1 MNMIRL
7 IQILIGLVLFFSFTL
22 TGHSFSQG
30 KIVFKEVLVTGI
42 GQSQEEAVNNALAE
56 AISSVNGK
64 NVQTQTIIKIMGGE
78 EIPDKFYQRQKENKD
93 RDAQRQKE
101 NKDRDAQTARY
112 EIVGK
117 TLENLARI
125 IKGQPEKANETKDK
139 KTSSDES
146 PQKANETK
154 DKETSSDE
162 SPQYTQSYIKKLV
175 DETKGGIKT
184 YQILEKK
191 KNEQGWI
198 EVKIKAEVASFE
210 LPPEASRVRIAVFP
224 FKVFNAQGDKE
235 KLQRLINQEVNNY
248 FVQTRKFAILDR
260 SYLEEVAK
268 EKSKI
273 LDGSAPAIEMA
284 KIGNEISAD
293 FIIVGSV
300 EDFKTEKTVTKVLT
314 DESTKITR
322 ESAILNLNYR
332 VLDVTTKQI
341 SNSDTIKLKISSKGG
356 PNEAMSEVALKAARN
371 MGEEV
376 LFSIYPV
383 LVEKIDGPD
392 LYLGQGG
399 KQFKTGDIYE
409 VFEKGDKIY
418 DSYTKEAIGNIE
430 SPRGKVQIT
439 SVSSN
444 MSKARSNEKGID
456 LSVNFTP
463 GKYLL
468 RPIKVDA
475 KAVEEAV
482 FKETKEKIDTQ
493 RKERKKKLD
502 DEM

>member
-1 MNMIRL
+1 MELSKVFVKFLTSILL
-7 IQILIGLVLFFSFTL
+7 IYFCFTNL
-22 TGHSFSQG
+22 SFSQG
-30 KIVFKEVLVTGI
+30 KIIFKEVFVTGI
-42 GQSQEEAVNNALAE
+42 GQSQEEAVKNALAE

-78 EIPDKFYQRQKENKD
+78 AIPKPKNDKQDKSL
-93 RDAQRQKE
+93 DANVE
-101 NKDRDAQTARY
+101 Y
-112 EIVGK
+112 IGK
-117 TLENLARI
+117 TLENIARI
-125 IKGQPEKANETKDK
+125 AKGVPEKDQTKK
-139 KTSSDES
+139 SDTKEDEK
-146 PQKANETK
+146 QKAPE
-154 DKETSSDE
+154 
-162 SPQYTQSYIKKLV
+162 YTQSYIKKLV
-175 DETKGGIKT
+175 DETKGGVKS

-191 KNEQGWI
+191 KNQQGWI
-198 EVKIKAEVASFE
+198 EVKIKADVASFE
-210 LPPEASRVRIAVFP
+210 LPAEASRVRVAVFP
-224 FKVFNAQGDKE
+224 FKIFNAQGDKE
-235 KLQRLINQEVNNY
+235 KLQRLLNQEINNY

-260 SYLEEVAK
+260 TYLEEVAK

-322 ESAILNLNYR
+322 ESAVLNLNYR

-341 SNSDTIKLKISSKGG
+341 SNSDTIKLKISAKGG
-356 PNEAMSEVALKAARN
+356 ASEAMSEIAIRVARN
-371 MGEEV
+371 LGEEV

-399 KQFKTGDIYE
+399 KQFKNGDVYE
-409 VFEKGDKIY
+409 IFEKGDKIY

-444 MSKARSNEKGID
+444 LSKARSTEKGLD
-456 LSVNFTP
+456 LSANFTP

-475 KAVEEAV
+475 KAAEEAV

>member
-1 MNMIRL
+1 ML
-7 IQILIGLVLFFSFTL
+7 SQILTRYIGLVLFFSFIL
-22 TGHSFSQG
+22 TGLSFSQG
-30 KIVFKEVLVTGI
+30 KIVFKEVFVTGI
-42 GQSQEEAVNNALAE
+42 GQSQEEALNNALAE

-64 NVQTQTIIKIMGGE
+64 NIQTQTIIKIMGGE
-78 EIPDKFYQRQKENKD
+78 AIPDKFYQRQKENKD
-93 RDAQRQKE
+93 REAE
-101 NKDRDAQTARY
+101 TARI

-125 IKGQPEKANETKDK
+125 IKGQPEKTNETKDK
-139 KTSSDES
+139 K
-146 PQKANETK
+146 
-154 DKETSSDE
+154 TSSDE

-198 EVKIKAEVASFE
+198 EVKIKAEVASYE

-235 KLQRLINQEVNNY
+235 KLQRLINQEINNY
-248 FVQTRKFAILDR
+248 FVQTKKFAILDR

-322 ESAILNLNYR
+322 ESATLNLNYR

-356 PNEAMSEVALKAARN
+356 PNEAMSEVALRAARN
-371 MGEEV
+371 LGEEV

-399 KQFKTGDIYE
+399 KQFKNGDVYE
-409 VFEKGDKIY
+409 IFEKGDKIY
-418 DSYTKEAIGNIE
+418 DSYTKEVIGNIE
-430 SPRGKVQIT
+430 SPKGKVQIV
-439 SVSSN
+439 SVTSN
-444 MSKARSNEKGID
+444 MSKARSTEKGVD
-456 LSVNFTP
+456 FSTNFTP

-468 RPIKVDA
+468 RPIKIDA
-475 KAVEEAV
+475 KAAEEAV
-482 FKETKEKIDTQ
+482 FKETKEKIETQ

-502 DEM
+502 DDM

>member
-1 MNMIRL
+1 MMRL
-7 IQILIGLVLFFSFTL
+7 GKILIRYTILALLSYFTL
-22 TGHSFSQG
+22 TNYSFSQG
-30 KIVFKEVLVTGI
+30 KITFKEVFVTGI

-64 NVQTQTIIKIMGGE
+64 NIQTQTIIKILGGE
-78 EIPDKFYQRQKENKD
+78 AIPKPKNDKQDKSL
-93 RDAQRQKE
+93 DANVE
-101 NKDRDAQTARY
+101 YIA
-112 EIVGK
+112 K
-117 TLENLARI
+117 TLENIARI
-125 IKGQPEKANETKDK
+125 AKGVPEKDQTK
-139 KTSSDES
+139 KTDPKEEEKS
-146 PQKANETK
+146 KA
-154 DKETSSDE
+154 
-162 SPQYTQSYIKKLV
+162 PQYTQSYVKKLV
-175 DETKGGIKT
+175 DETKGGVKT

-322 ESAILNLNYR
+322 ESATLNLNYR

-356 PNEAMSEVALKAARN
+356 PNEAMSEIALRVAKN

-383 LVEKIDGPD
+383 LVEKIDGQD

-399 KQFKTGDIYE
+399 KQFKTGDVYE

-430 SPRGKVQIT
+430 SPRGKIQIT

-444 MSKARSNEKGID
+444 MSKARSTEKGID
-456 LSVNFTP
+456 FSANFIP
-463 GKYLL
+463 GKYIL

-475 KAVEEAV
+475 KAAEEAV
-482 FKETKEKIDTQ
+482 FKETKEKIETQ
-493 RKERKKKLD
+493 RKERKKKLED
-502 DEM
+502 DM

>member
-1 MNMIRL
+1 ML
-7 IQILIGLVLFFSFTL
+7 SQILTRYIGLVLFFSFIL
-22 TGHSFSQG
+22 TGLSFSQG
-30 KIVFKEVLVTGI
+30 KIVFKEVFVTGI

-78 EIPDKFYQRQKENKD
+78 AIPKPKNEKQEKSL
-93 RDAQRQKE
+93 DANVE
-101 NKDRDAQTARY
+101 Y
-112 EIVGK
+112 IGK
-117 TLENLARI
+117 TLENIARI
-125 IKGQPEKANETKDK
+125 AKGAPEKDQTKK
-139 KTSSDES
+139 SDPKEEE
-146 PQKANETK
+146 KAK
-154 DKETSSDE
+154 A
-162 SPQYTQSYIKKLV
+162 PQYTQSYIKKLI
-175 DETKGGIKT
+175 DETKGGVKT

-198 EVKIKAEVASFE
+198 EVKIRAEVASFE
-210 LPPEASRVRIAVFP
+210 LPPEASRVRVAVFP

-235 KLQRLINQEVNNY
+235 KLQRLINQEINNY
-248 FVQTRKFAILDR
+248 FVQTKKFAILDR

-322 ESAILNLNYR
+322 ESATINLNYR

-356 PNEAMSEVALKAARN
+356 PNEAMSEVALRAARN
-371 MGEEV
+371 LGEEV

-399 KQFKTGDIYE
+399 KQFKNGDVYE
-409 VFEKGDKIY
+409 IFEKGDKIY
-418 DSYTKEAIGNIE
+418 DSYTKEVIGNIE
-430 SPRGKVQIT
+430 SPKGKVQIV
-439 SVSSN
+439 SVTSN
-444 MSKARSNEKGID
+444 MSKARSTEKGVD
-456 LSVNFTP
+456 FSTNFTP

-468 RPIKVDA
+468 RPIKIDA
-475 KAVEEAV
+475 KAAEEAV
-482 FKETKEKIDTQ
+482 FKETKEKIETQ
-493 RKERKKKLD
+493 
-502 DEM
+502 

>member
-1 MNMIRL
+1 MIRL
-7 IQILIGLVLFFSFTL
+7 GKILIRYTSLALLFYFTL
-22 TGHSFSQG
+22 INYSFSQG
-30 KIVFKEVLVTGI
+30 KIIFKEVFVTGI

-64 NVQTQTIIKIMGGE
+64 NIQTQTIIKILGGE
-78 EIPDKFYQRQKENKD
+78 AIPKPKNDKQDKSL
-93 RDAQRQKE
+93 DANVE
-101 NKDRDAQTARY
+101 YIA
-112 EIVGK
+112 K
-117 TLENLARI
+117 TLENIARI
-125 IKGQPEKANETKDK
+125 AKGVPEKDQTK
-139 KTSSDES
+139 KTDPKEEEKS
-146 PQKANETK
+146 KA
-154 DKETSSDE
+154 
-162 SPQYTQSYIKKLV
+162 PQYTQSYVKKLV
-175 DETKGGIKT
+175 DETKGGVKT

-322 ESAILNLNYR
+322 ESATLNLNYR

-356 PNEAMSEVALKAARN
+356 PNEAMSEIALRVAKN

-383 LVEKIDGPD
+383 LVEKIDGQD

-399 KQFKTGDIYE
+399 KQFKTGDVYE

-444 MSKARSNEKGID
+444 MSKARSTEKGID
-456 LSVNFTP
+456 FSANFTP
-463 GKYLL
+463 GKYIL
-468 RPIKVDA
+468 RPTKVDA
-475 KAVEEAV
+475 KAAEEAV
-482 FKETKEKIDTQ
+482 FKETKEKIETQ
-493 RKERKKKLD
+493 RKERKKKLED
-502 DEM
+502 DM

>member
-1 MNMIRL
+1 ML
-7 IQILIGLVLFFSFTL
+7 SQILIRYIGLVLFFYFTL
-22 TGHSFSQG
+22 IGLSFSQG
-30 KIVFKEVLVTGI
+30 KIVFKEVFVTGI

-78 EIPDKFYQRQKENKD
+78 AIPKPKNEKQEKSL
-93 RDAQRQKE
+93 DANVE
-101 NKDRDAQTARY
+101 Y
-112 EIVGK
+112 IGK
-117 TLENLARI
+117 TLENIARI
-125 IKGQPEKANETKDK
+125 AKGAPEKDQTKK
-139 KTSSDES
+139 SDPKEEE
-146 PQKANETK
+146 KAK
-154 DKETSSDE
+154 A
-162 SPQYTQSYIKKLV
+162 PQYTQSYIKKLI
-175 DETKGGIKT
+175 DETKGGVKT

-198 EVKIKAEVASFE
+198 EVKIRAEVASFE
-210 LPPEASRVRIAVFP
+210 LPPEASRVRVAVFP

-235 KLQRLINQEVNNY
+235 KLQRLINQEINNY
-248 FVQTRKFAILDR
+248 FVQTKKFAILDR

-322 ESAILNLNYR
+322 ESATLNLNYR

-356 PNEAMSEVALKAARN
+356 PNEAMSEVALRAARN
-371 MGEEV
+371 LGEEV

-399 KQFKTGDIYE
+399 KQFKNGDVYE
-409 VFEKGDKIY
+409 IFEKGDKIY
-418 DSYTKEAIGNIE
+418 DSYTKEVIGNIE
-430 SPRGKVQIT
+430 SPKGKVQIV
-439 SVSSN
+439 SVTSN
-444 MSKARSNEKGID
+444 MSKARSTEKGVD
-456 LSVNFTP
+456 FSTNFTP

-468 RPIKVDA
+468 RPIKIDA
-475 KAVEEAV
+475 KAAEEAV
-482 FKETKEKIDTQ
+482 FKETKEKIETQ

-502 DEM
+502 DDM

>member
-1 MNMIRL
+1 MGL
-7 IQILIGLVLFFSFTL
+7 GKILIRYTSLALLFYFTL
-22 TGHSFSQG
+22 INHSFSQG
-30 KIVFKEVLVTGI
+30 KIIFKEVFVTGI

-64 NVQTQTIIKIMGGE
+64 NIQTQTIIKILGGE
-78 EIPDKFYQRQKENKD
+78 AIPKPKNDKQDKSL
-93 RDAQRQKE
+93 DANVE
-101 NKDRDAQTARY
+101 F
-112 EIVGK
+112 IGK
-117 TLENLARI
+117 TLENIARI
-125 IKGQPEKANETKDK
+125 AKGAPEKDQTK
-139 KTSSDES
+139 KTDPKEEEKS
-146 PQKANETK
+146 KA
-154 DKETSSDE
+154 
-162 SPQYTQSYIKKLV
+162 PQYTQSYVKKLV
-175 DETKGGIKT
+175 DETKGGVKS

-235 KLQRLINQEVNNY
+235 KLQRLINQEINNY
-248 FVQTRKFAILDR
+248 FVQTKKFAILDR

-322 ESAILNLNYR
+322 ESATLNLNYR

-356 PNEAMSEVALKAARN
+356 ANAAMSEVALSAARN
-371 MGEEV
+371 LGEEV

-383 LVEKIDGPD
+383 LVEKIDGAD

-399 KQFKTGDIYE
+399 KQFKNGDVYE
-409 VFEKGDKIY
+409 IFEKGDKIY

-430 SPRGKVQIT
+430 SPKGKVQII
-439 SVSSN
+439 SVTSN
-444 MSKARSNEKGID
+444 MSKARSTEKGVD
-456 LSVNFTP
+456 FSTNFTP

-468 RPIKVDA
+468 RPIKIDA
-475 KAVEEAV
+475 KAAEEAV
-482 FKETKEKIDTQ
+482 FKETKEKIETQ
-493 RKERKKKLD
+493 RKERKKKLED
-502 DEM
+502 DM

>member
-1 MNMIRL
+1 MIRL
-7 IQILIGLVLFFSFTL
+7 SQILIRYIGLVLFFSFTL
-22 TGHSFSQG
+22 IGLSFSQG
-30 KIVFKEVLVTGI
+30 KIVFKEVFVTGI

-78 EIPDKFYQRQKENKD
+78 AIPKPKNEKQEKSL
-93 RDAQRQKE
+93 DANVE
-101 NKDRDAQTARY
+101 Y
-112 EIVGK
+112 IGK
-117 TLENLARI
+117 TLENIARI
-125 IKGQPEKANETKDK
+125 AKGVPEKDQTKK
-139 KTSSDES
+139 SDPKEEE
-146 PQKANETK
+146 KAK
-154 DKETSSDE
+154 A
-162 SPQYTQSYIKKLV
+162 PQYTQSYIKKLI
-175 DETKGGIKT
+175 DETKGGVKT

-198 EVKIKAEVASFE
+198 EVKIRAEVASFE
-210 LPPEASRVRIAVFP
+210 LPPEASRVRVAVFP

-235 KLQRLINQEVNNY
+235 KLQRLINQEINNY
-248 FVQTRKFAILDR
+248 FVQTKKFAILDR

-300 EDFKTEKTVTKVLT
+300 EDFKTEKNVTKILT
-314 DESTKITR
+314 DESTQIVR
-322 ESAILNLNYR
+322 ESVILNLNYR

-371 MGEEV
+371 LGEEV

-399 KQFKTGDIYE
+399 KQFKNGDVYE
-409 VFEKGDKIY
+409 IFEKGDKIY
-418 DSYTKEAIGNIE
+418 DSYTKEVIGNIE
-430 SPRGKVQIT
+430 SPKGKVQIV
-439 SVSSN
+439 SVTSN
-444 MSKARSNEKGID
+444 MSKARSTEKGVD
-456 LSVNFTP
+456 FSTNFTP

-468 RPIKVDA
+468 RPIKIDA
-475 KAVEEAV
+475 KAAEEAI
-482 FKETKEKIDTQ
+482 FKETKEKIETQ

-502 DEM
+502 DDM

>member
-1 MNMIRL
+1 MIRL
-7 IQILIGLVLFFSFTL
+7 SQILIRYIGLVLFFSFTL
-22 TGHSFSQG
+22 IGLSFSQG
-30 KIVFKEVLVTGI
+30 KIVFKEVFVTGI

-78 EIPDKFYQRQKENKD
+78 AIPKPKNEKQEKSL
-93 RDAQRQKE
+93 DANVE
-101 NKDRDAQTARY
+101 Y
-112 EIVGK
+112 IGK
-117 TLENLARI
+117 TLENIARI
-125 IKGQPEKANETKDK
+125 AKGVPEKDQTKK
-139 KTSSDES
+139 SDPKEEE
-146 PQKANETK
+146 KAK
-154 DKETSSDE
+154 A
-162 SPQYTQSYIKKLV
+162 PQYTQSYIKKLI
-175 DETKGGIKT
+175 DETKGGVKT

-198 EVKIKAEVASFE
+198 EVKIRAEVASFE
-210 LPPEASRVRIAVFP
+210 LPPEASRVRVAVFP

-235 KLQRLINQEVNNY
+235 KLQRLINQEINNY
-248 FVQTRKFAILDR
+248 FVQTKKFAILDR

-322 ESAILNLNYR
+322 ESATLNLNYR

-356 PNEAMSEVALKAARN
+356 PNEAMSEVALRAARN
-371 MGEEV
+371 LGEEV

-399 KQFKTGDIYE
+399 KQFKNGDVYE
-409 VFEKGDKIY
+409 IFEKGDKIY
-418 DSYTKEAIGNIE
+418 DSYTKEVIGNIE
-430 SPRGKVQIT
+430 SPKGKVQIV
-439 SVSSN
+439 SVTSN
-444 MSKARSNEKGID
+444 MSKARSTEKGVD
-456 LSVNFTP
+456 FSTNFTP

-468 RPIKVDA
+468 RPIKIDA
-475 KAVEEAV
+475 KAAEEAV
-482 FKETKEKIDTQ
+482 FKETKEKIETQ

-502 DEM
+502 DDM

>member
-1 MNMIRL
+1 MIRL
-7 IQILIGLVLFFSFTL
+7 GKILIRYTSLALLFYFTFINY
-22 TGHSFSQG
+22 SFSQG
-30 KIVFKEVLVTGI
+30 KIIFKEVFVTGI

-78 EIPDKFYQRQKENKD
+78 AIPKAKNDKQDKSL
-93 RDAQRQKE
+93 DANVE
-101 NKDRDAQTARY
+101 F
-112 EIVGK
+112 IGK
-117 TLENLARI
+117 TLENIARI
-125 IKGQPEKANETKDK
+125 AKGTPEKPEEK
-139 KTSSDES
+139 KNPKEEN
-146 PQKANETK
+146 KA
-154 DKETSSDE
+154 
-162 SPQYTQSYIKKLV
+162 PQYTQSYVKKLV
-175 DETKGGIKT
+175 DETKGGVKT

-322 ESAILNLNYR
+322 ESATLNLNYR

-356 PNEAMSEVALKAARN
+356 LNEAMSEVALRAAKN

-383 LVEKIDGPD
+383 LVEKIDGQD

-399 KQFKTGDIYE
+399 KQFKTGDVYE

-444 MSKARSNEKGID
+444 MSKARSTEKGID
-456 LSVNFTP
+456 FSANFTP
-463 GKYLL
+463 GKYIL

-475 KAVEEAV
+475 KAAEEAV
-482 FKETKEKIDTQ
+482 FKETKEKIETQ
-493 RKERKKKLD
+493 RKERKKKLED
-502 DEM
+502 DM

>member
-1 MNMIRL
+1 MIRL
-7 IQILIGLVLFFSFTL
+7 GKILIRYTSLALLFYFTL
-22 TGHSFSQG
+22 INYSFSQG
-30 KIVFKEVLVTGI
+30 KIIFKEVFVTGI

-64 NVQTQTIIKIMGGE
+64 NIQTQTIIKILGGE
-78 EIPDKFYQRQKENKD
+78 AIPKPKNDKQDKSL
-93 RDAQRQKE
+93 DANVE
-101 NKDRDAQTARY
+101 F
-112 EIVGK
+112 IGK
-117 TLENLARI
+117 TLENIARI
-125 IKGQPEKANETKDK
+125 AKGAPEKDQTK
-139 KTSSDES
+139 KTDPKEEEKS
-146 PQKANETK
+146 KA
-154 DKETSSDE
+154 
-162 SPQYTQSYIKKLV
+162 PQYTQSYVKKLV
-175 DETKGGIKT
+175 DETKGGVKT

-322 ESAILNLNYR
+322 ESATLNLNYR

-356 PNEAMSEVALKAARN
+356 PNEAMSEIALRVAKN

-383 LVEKIDGPD
+383 LVEKIDGQD

-399 KQFKTGDIYE
+399 KQFKTGDVYE

-444 MSKARSNEKGID
+444 MSKARSTEKGID
-456 LSVNFTP
+456 FSANFTP
-463 GKYLL
+463 GKYIL

-475 KAVEEAV
+475 KAAEEAV
-482 FKETKEKIDTQ
+482 FKETKEKIETQ
-493 RKERKKKLD
+493 RKERKKKLED
-502 DEM
+502 DM

>member
-1 MNMIRL
+1 MRL
-7 IQILIGLVLFFSFTL
+7 GKILIRYTSLALLSYFTL
-22 TGHSFSQG
+22 TNYSFSQG
-30 KIVFKEVLVTGI
+30 KITFKEVFVTGI

-64 NVQTQTIIKIMGGE
+64 NIQTQTIIKILGGE
-78 EIPDKFYQRQKENKD
+78 AIPKPKNDKQDKSL
-93 RDAQRQKE
+93 DANVE
-101 NKDRDAQTARY
+101 YIA
-112 EIVGK
+112 K
-117 TLENLARI
+117 TLENIARI
-125 IKGQPEKANETKDK
+125 AKGVPEKDQTK
-139 KTSSDES
+139 KTDPKEEEKS
-146 PQKANETK
+146 KA
-154 DKETSSDE
+154 
-162 SPQYTQSYIKKLV
+162 PQYTQSYVKKLV
-175 DETKGGIKT
+175 DETKGGVKT

-322 ESAILNLNYR
+322 ESATLNLNYR

-356 PNEAMSEVALKAARN
+356 PNEAMSEIALRVAKN

-383 LVEKIDGPD
+383 LVEKIDGQD

-399 KQFKTGDIYE
+399 KQFKTGDVYE

-430 SPRGKVQIT
+430 SPRGKIQIT

-444 MSKARSNEKGID
+444 MSKARSTEKGID
-456 LSVNFTP
+456 FSANFIP
-463 GKYLL
+463 GKYIL

-475 KAVEEAV
+475 KAAEEAV
-482 FKETKEKIDTQ
+482 FKETKEKIETQ
-493 RKERKKKLD
+493 RKERKKKLED
-502 DEM
+502 DM

>member
-1 MNMIRL
+1 MAL
-7 IQILIGLVLFFSFTL
+7 GKILIRYTSLVLLFYFTL
-22 TGHSFSQG
+22 INHSFSQG
-30 KIVFKEVLVTGI
+30 KIIFKEVFVTGI

-64 NVQTQTIIKIMGGE
+64 NIQTQTIIKILGGE
-78 EIPDKFYQRQKENKD
+78 AIPKPKNDKQDKSL
-93 RDAQRQKE
+93 DANVE
-101 NKDRDAQTARY
+101 YIA
-112 EIVGK
+112 K
-117 TLENLARI
+117 TLENIARI
-125 IKGQPEKANETKDK
+125 AKGVPEKDQTK
-139 KTSSDES
+139 KTDPKEEEKS
-146 PQKANETK
+146 KA
-154 DKETSSDE
+154 
-162 SPQYTQSYIKKLV
+162 PQYTQSYVKKLV
-175 DETKGGIKT
+175 DETKGGVKT

-198 EVKIKAEVASFE
+198 EVKIRAEVASFE

-235 KLQRLINQEVNNY
+235 KLQRLINQEINNY
-248 FVQTRKFAILDR
+248 FVQTKKFAILDR

-322 ESAILNLNYR
+322 ESSTLNLNYR

-356 PNEAMSEVALKAARN
+356 PNAAMSEVALSAARN
-371 MGEEV
+371 LGEEV

-383 LVEKIDGPD
+383 LVEKIDGAD

-399 KQFKTGDIYE
+399 KQFKNGDVYE
-409 VFEKGDKIY
+409 IFEKGDKIY

-430 SPRGKVQIT
+430 SPKGKVQIV
-439 SVSSN
+439 SVTSN
-444 MSKARSNEKGID
+444 MSKARSTEKGVD
-456 LSVNFTP
+456 FSTNFTP

-468 RPIKVDA
+468 RPIKIDA
-475 KAVEEAV
+475 KAAEEAA
-482 FKETKEKIDTQ
+482 FKETKEKIETQ
-493 RKERKKKLD
+493 RKERKKKLED
-502 DEM
+502 DM

>member
-1 MNMIRL
+1 ML
-7 IQILIGLVLFFSFTL
+7 SQILTRYIGLVLFFSFIL
-22 TGHSFSQG
+22 TGLSFSQG
-30 KIVFKEVLVTGI
+30 KIVFKEVFVTGI

-78 EIPDKFYQRQKENKD
+78 AIPKPKNEKQEKSL
-93 RDAQRQKE
+93 DANVE
-101 NKDRDAQTARY
+101 Y
-112 EIVGK
+112 IGK
-117 TLENLARI
+117 TLENIARI
-125 IKGQPEKANETKDK
+125 AKGVTEKDQTKKSDPKEEEKA
-139 KTSSDES
+139 
-146 PQKANETK
+146 KA
-154 DKETSSDE
+154 
-162 SPQYTQSYIKKLV
+162 PQYTQSYIKQLI
-175 DETKGGIKT
+175 DETKGGVKT

-198 EVKIKAEVASFE
+198 EVKIRAEVASFE
-210 LPPEASRVRIAVFP
+210 LPPEASRVRVAVFP

-235 KLQRLINQEVNNY
+235 KLQRLINQEINNY
-248 FVQTRKFAILDR
+248 FVQTKKFAILDR

-322 ESAILNLNYR
+322 ESATLNLNYR

-356 PNEAMSEVALKAARN
+356 PNEAMSEVALRAARN
-371 MGEEV
+371 LGEEV

-399 KQFKTGDIYE
+399 KQFKNGDVYE
-409 VFEKGDKIY
+409 IFEKGDKIY
-418 DSYTKEAIGNIE
+418 DSYTKEVIGNIE
-430 SPRGKVQIT
+430 SPKGKVQIV
-439 SVSSN
+439 SVTSN
-444 MSKARSNEKGID
+444 MSKARSTEKGVD
-456 LSVNFTP
+456 FSTNFTP

-468 RPIKVDA
+468 RPIKIDA
-475 KAVEEAV
+475 KAAEEAI
-482 FKETKEKIDTQ
+482 FKETKEKIETQ

-502 DEM
+502 DDM

>member
-1 MNMIRL
+1 MIRL
-7 IQILIGLVLFFSFTL
+7 GKILIRNTSLALLFYFTL
-22 TGHSFSQG
+22 INYSFSQG
-30 KIVFKEVLVTGI
+30 KIIFKEVFVTGI

-64 NVQTQTIIKIMGGE
+64 NIQTQTIIKILGGE
-78 EIPDKFYQRQKENKD
+78 AIPKPKNDKQDKSL
-93 RDAQRQKE
+93 DANVE
-101 NKDRDAQTARY
+101 F
-112 EIVGK
+112 IGK
-117 TLENLARI
+117 TLENIARI
-125 IKGQPEKANETKDK
+125 AKGAPEKDQTK
-139 KTSSDES
+139 KTDPKEEEKS
-146 PQKANETK
+146 KA
-154 DKETSSDE
+154 
-162 SPQYTQSYIKKLV
+162 PQYTQSYVKKLV
-175 DETKGGIKT
+175 DETKGGVKT

-322 ESAILNLNYR
+322 ESATLNLNYR

-356 PNEAMSEVALKAARN
+356 PNEAMSEIALRVAKN

-383 LVEKIDGPD
+383 LVEKIDGQD

-399 KQFKTGDIYE
+399 KQFKTGDVYE

-444 MSKARSNEKGID
+444 MSKARSTEKGID
-456 LSVNFTP
+456 FSANFTP
-463 GKYLL
+463 GKYIL

-475 KAVEEAV
+475 KAAEEAV
-482 FKETKEKIDTQ
+482 FKETKEKIETQ
-493 RKERKKKLD
+493 RKERKKKLED
-502 DEM
+502 DM

>member
-1 MNMIRL
+1 MIRL
-7 IQILIGLVLFFSFTL
+7 GKILIRYTSLALLFYFTL
-22 TGHSFSQG
+22 INYSFSQG
-30 KIVFKEVLVTGI
+30 KIIFKEVFVTGI

-64 NVQTQTIIKIMGGE
+64 NIQTQTIIKILGGE
-78 EIPDKFYQRQKENKD
+78 AIPKPKNDKQNKSL
-93 RDAQRQKE
+93 DANVE
-101 NKDRDAQTARY
+101 YIA
-112 EIVGK
+112 K
-117 TLENLARI
+117 TLENIARI
-125 IKGQPEKANETKDK
+125 AKGVPEKDQTK
-139 KTSSDES
+139 KTDPKEEEKS
-146 PQKANETK
+146 KA
-154 DKETSSDE
+154 
-162 SPQYTQSYIKKLV
+162 PQYTQSYVKKLV
-175 DETKGGIKT
+175 DETKGGVKT

-224 FKVFNAQGDKE
+224 FKIFNAQGDKE

-322 ESAILNLNYR
+322 ESATLNLNYR

-356 PNEAMSEVALKAARN
+356 PNEAMSEIALRVAKN

-383 LVEKIDGPD
+383 LVEKIDGQD

-399 KQFKTGDIYE
+399 KQFKTGDVYE

-444 MSKARSNEKGID
+444 MSKARSTEKGID
-456 LSVNFTP
+456 FSANFTP
-463 GKYLL
+463 GKYIL
-468 RPIKVDA
+468 RPTKVDA
-475 KAVEEAV
+475 KAAEEAV
-482 FKETKEKIDTQ
+482 FKETKEKIETQ
-493 RKERKKKLD
+493 RKERKKKLED
-502 DEM
+502 DM

>member
-1 MNMIRL
+1 MIRL
-7 IQILIGLVLFFSFTL
+7 GKILIRYTSLALLFYFTL
-22 TGHSFSQG
+22 TNYSFSQG
-30 KIVFKEVLVTGI
+30 KITFKEVFVTGI

-64 NVQTQTIIKIMGGE
+64 NIQTQTIIKILGGE
-78 EIPDKFYQRQKENKD
+78 AIPKPKNDKQDKSL
-93 RDAQRQKE
+93 DANVE
-101 NKDRDAQTARY
+101 YIA
-112 EIVGK
+112 K
-117 TLENLARI
+117 TLENIARI
-125 IKGQPEKANETKDK
+125 AKGVPEKDQTK
-139 KTSSDES
+139 KTDPKEEEKS
-146 PQKANETK
+146 KA
-154 DKETSSDE
+154 
-162 SPQYTQSYIKKLV
+162 PQYTQSYVKKLV
-175 DETKGGIKT
+175 DETKGGVKT

-224 FKVFNAQGDKE
+224 FKIFNAQGDKE

-322 ESAILNLNYR
+322 ESATLNLNYR

-356 PNEAMSEVALKAARN
+356 PNEAMSEIALRVAKN

-383 LVEKIDGPD
+383 LVEKIDGQD

-399 KQFKTGDIYE
+399 KQFKTGDVYE

-444 MSKARSNEKGID
+444 MSKARSTEKGID
-456 LSVNFTP
+456 FSANFTP
-463 GKYLL
+463 GKYIL
-468 RPIKVDA
+468 RPIKVDT
-475 KAVEEAV
+475 KAAEEAV
-482 FKETKEKIDTQ
+482 FKETKEKIETQ
-493 RKERKKKLD
+493 RKERKKKLED
-502 DEM
+502 DM

>member
-1 MNMIRL
+1 ML
-7 IQILIGLVLFFSFTL
+7 SQILTRYIGLVLFFSFIL
-22 TGHSFSQG
+22 TGLSFSQG
-30 KIVFKEVLVTGI
+30 KIVFKEVFVTGI
-42 GQSQEEAVNNALAE
+42 GQSQEEALNNALAE

-78 EIPDKFYQRQKENKD
+78 AIPKPKNDKQDKSL
-93 RDAQRQKE
+93 DANVE
-101 NKDRDAQTARY
+101 F
-112 EIVGK
+112 IGK
-117 TLENLARI
+117 TLENIARVA
-125 IKGQPEKANETKDK
+125 KGLPEKNQEKP
-139 KTSSDES
+139 E
-146 PQKANETK
+146 P
-154 DKETSSDE
+154 KEQSND
-162 SPQYTQSYIKKLV
+162 PKYTQSYVKKLI
-175 DETKGGIKT
+175 DETKGGVKT

-191 KNEQGWI
+191 KNEKGWI
-198 EVKIKAEVASFE
+198 EVKIRAEVASFE
-210 LPPEASRVRIAVFP
+210 LPPEASRVRVAVFP

-260 SYLEEVAK
+260 TYLEEV
-268 EKSKI
+268 
-273 LDGSAPAIEMA
+273 
-284 KIGNEISAD
+284 D

-322 ESAILNLNYR
+322 ESAILTLNYR

-341 SNSDTIKLKISSKGG
+341 SNSDTIKLKISAKGG
-356 PNEAMSEVALKAARN
+356 ASEAMSEIALRVARN
-371 MGEEV
+371 LGEEV

-399 KQFKTGDIYE
+399 KQFKTGDVYE
-409 VFEKGDKIY
+409 IFEKGDKIY

-444 MSKARSNEKGID
+444 LSKARSTEKGLD
-456 LSVNFTP
+456 LSANFTP

-468 RPIKVDA
+468 RPIKIDA
-475 KAVEEAV
+475 KAAEEAV
-482 FKETKEKIDTQ
+482 FKETKEKIETQ

-502 DEM
+502 DDM

>member
-101 NKDRDAQTARY
+101 NKDRDAQTARI

-139 KTSSDES
+139 K
-146 PQKANETK
+146 
-154 DKETSSDE
+154 TSSDE

-444 MSKARSNEKGID
+444 MSKARSTEKGINFAD
-456 LSVNFTP
+456 NFTP
-463 GKYLL
+463 GKYIL
-468 RPIKVDA
+468 RPVKVDV
-475 KAVEEAV
+475 KAAEEAV

>member
-93 RDAQRQKE
+93 RDAQ
-101 NKDRDAQTARY
+101 TARI

-139 KTSSDES
+139 K
-146 PQKANETK
+146 
-154 DKETSSDE
+154 TSSDE

-444 MSKARSNEKGID
+444 MSKARSTEKGINFAD
-456 LSVNFTP
+456 NFTP
-463 GKYLL
+463 GKYIL
-468 RPIKVDA
+468 RPVKVDV
-475 KAVEEAV
+475 KAAEEAV

>member
-1 MNMIRL
+1 MIRL
-7 IQILIGLVLFFSFTL
+7 GKILIRYTSLALLFYFAL
-22 TGHSFSQG
+22 TNYSFSQG
-30 KIVFKEVLVTGI
+30 KITFKEVFVTGI

-64 NVQTQTIIKIMGGE
+64 NIQTQTIIKILGGE
-78 EIPDKFYQRQKENKD
+78 AIPKPKNDKQDKSL
-93 RDAQRQKE
+93 DANVE
-101 NKDRDAQTARY
+101 F
-112 EIVGK
+112 IGK
-117 TLENLARI
+117 TLENIARI
-125 IKGQPEKANETKDK
+125 AKGAPEKDQTK
-139 KTSSDES
+139 KTDPKEEEKS
-146 PQKANETK
+146 KA
-154 DKETSSDE
+154 
-162 SPQYTQSYIKKLV
+162 PQYTQSYVKKLV
-175 DETKGGIKT
+175 DETKGGVKT

-322 ESAILNLNYR
+322 ESATLNLNYR

-356 PNEAMSEVALKAARN
+356 PNEAMSEIALRVAKN

-383 LVEKIDGPD
+383 LVEKIDGQD

-399 KQFKTGDIYE
+399 KQFKTGDVYE

-444 MSKARSNEKGID
+444 MSKARSTEKGID
-456 LSVNFTP
+456 FSANFTP
-463 GKYLL
+463 GKYIL

-475 KAVEEAV
+475 KAAEEAV
-482 FKETKEKIDTQ
+482 FKETKEKIETQ
-493 RKERKKKLD
+493 RKERKKKLED
-502 DEM
+502 DM

>member
-1 MNMIRL
+1 ML
-7 IQILIGLVLFFSFTL
+7 SQILIRYIGLVLFFYFTL
-22 TGHSFSQG
+22 IGLSFSQG
-30 KIVFKEVLVTGI
+30 KIVFKEVFVTGI

-78 EIPDKFYQRQKENKD
+78 AIPKPKNEKQEKSL
-93 RDAQRQKE
+93 DANVE
-101 NKDRDAQTARY
+101 Y
-112 EIVGK
+112 IGK
-117 TLENLARI
+117 TLENIARI
-125 IKGQPEKANETKDK
+125 AKGAPEKDQTKK
-139 KTSSDES
+139 SDPKEEE
-146 PQKANETK
+146 KAK
-154 DKETSSDE
+154 A
-162 SPQYTQSYIKKLV
+162 PQYTQSYIKKLI
-175 DETKGGIKT
+175 DETKGGVKT

-198 EVKIKAEVASFE
+198 EVKIRAEVASFE
-210 LPPEASRVRIAVFP
+210 LPPEASRVRVAVFP

-235 KLQRLINQEVNNY
+235 KLQRLINQEINNY
-248 FVQTRKFAILDR
+248 FVQTKKFAILDR

-322 ESAILNLNYR
+322 ESATLNLNYR

-356 PNEAMSEVALKAARN
+356 PNEAMSEVALRAARN
-371 MGEEV
+371 LGEEV

-399 KQFKTGDIYE
+399 KQFKNGDVYE
-409 VFEKGDKIY
+409 IFEKGDKIY
-418 DSYTKEAIGNIE
+418 DSYTKEVIGNIE
-430 SPRGKVQIT
+430 SPKGKVQIV
-439 SVSSN
+439 SVTSN
-444 MSKARSNEKGID
+444 MSKARSTEKGVD
-456 LSVNFTP
+456 FSTNFTP

-468 RPIKVDA
+468 RPIKIDA
-475 KAVEEAV
+475 KAAEEAV
-482 FKETKEKIDTQ
+482 FKETKEKIETQ

>member
-1 MNMIRL
+1 MIRL
-7 IQILIGLVLFFSFTL
+7 GKILIRYTSLALLFYFTL
-22 TGHSFSQG
+22 INYSFSQG
-30 KIVFKEVLVTGI
+30 KIIFKEVFVTGI

-64 NVQTQTIIKIMGGE
+64 NIQTQTIIKILGGE
-78 EIPDKFYQRQKENKD
+78 AIPKPKNDKQDKSL
-93 RDAQRQKE
+93 DANVE
-101 NKDRDAQTARY
+101 F
-112 EIVGK
+112 IGK
-117 TLENLARI
+117 TLENIARI
-125 IKGQPEKANETKDK
+125 AKGAPEKDQTK
-139 KTSSDES
+139 KTDPKEEEKS
-146 PQKANETK
+146 KA
-154 DKETSSDE
+154 
-162 SPQYTQSYIKKLV
+162 PQYTQSYIKKLI
-175 DETKGGIKT
+175 DETKGGVKT

-198 EVKIKAEVASFE
+198 EVKIRAEVASFE
-210 LPPEASRVRIAVFP
+210 LPPEASRVRVAVFP

-235 KLQRLINQEVNNY
+235 KLQRLINQEINNY
-248 FVQTRKFAILDR
+248 FVQTKKFAILDR

-322 ESAILNLNYR
+322 ESATLNLNYR

-356 PNEAMSEVALKAARN
+356 PNEAMSEIALRVAKN

-383 LVEKIDGPD
+383 LVEKIDGQD

-399 KQFKTGDIYE
+399 KQFKTGDVYE

-418 DSYTKEAIGNIE
+418 DSYTKEVIGNIE

-444 MSKARSNEKGID
+444 MSKARSTEKGID
-456 LSVNFTP
+456 FSANFTP
-463 GKYLL
+463 GKYIL
-468 RPIKVDA
+468 RPTKVDA
-475 KAVEEAV
+475 KAAEEAV
-482 FKETKEKIDTQ
+482 FKETKEKIETQ
-493 RKERKKKLD
+493 RKERKKKLED
-502 DEM
+502 DM

>member
-1 MNMIRL
+1 MIGL
-7 IQILIGLVLFFSFTL
+7 SKILIRFSSLALLFLFTL
-22 TGHSFSQG
+22 TSFSFSQG
-30 KIVFKEVLVTGI
+30 KIIFKEVFVTGI

-64 NVQTQTIIKIMGGE
+64 NVQTQTIIKILGGE
-78 EIPDKFYQRQKENKD
+78 AIPKPKNDKQDKSL
-93 RDAQRQKE
+93 DANVE
-101 NKDRDAQTARY
+101 Y
-112 EIVGK
+112 IGK
-117 TLENLARI
+117 TLENIARI
-125 IKGQPEKANETKDK
+125 AKGVPEKDQNK
-139 KTSSDES
+139 KTDPKEEEKS
-146 PQKANETK
+146 KA
-154 DKETSSDE
+154 
-162 SPQYTQSYIKKLV
+162 PQYTQSYVKKLV
-175 DETKGGIKT
+175 DETKGGVKT

-224 FKVFNAQGDKE
+224 FKVFNVQGDKE

-260 SYLEEVAK
+260 SYLEEVSK

-322 ESAILNLNYR
+322 ESAIINLNYR

-341 SNSDTIKLKISSKGG
+341 SNSDTIKIKISSKGG
-356 PNEAMSEVALKAARN
+356 PNEAMSEVALRAARN
-371 MGEEV
+371 LGEEV

-399 KQFKTGDIYE
+399 KQFKTGDVYE

-418 DSYTKEAIGNIE
+418 DSYTKEAIGNVE

-444 MSKARSNEKGID
+444 MSKARSTEKGINFAD
-456 LSVNFTP
+456 NFTP
-463 GKYLL
+463 GKYIL
-468 RPIKVDA
+468 RPVKVDA
-475 KAVEEAV
+475 KAAEEAV
-482 FKETKEKIDTQ
+482 FKETKEKIETQ

-502 DEM
+502 DDM

>member
-1 MNMIRL
+1 MIRL
-7 IQILIGLVLFFSFTL
+7 SQILIRYIGLVLFFYFTL
-22 TGHSFSQG
+22 IGLSFSQG
-30 KIVFKEVLVTGI
+30 KIVFKEVFVTGI

-78 EIPDKFYQRQKENKD
+78 AIPKPKNEKQEKSL
-93 RDAQRQKE
+93 DANVE
-101 NKDRDAQTARY
+101 Y
-112 EIVGK
+112 IGK
-117 TLENLARI
+117 TLENIARI
-125 IKGQPEKANETKDK
+125 AKGVPEKDQTKK
-139 KTSSDES
+139 SDPKEEE
-146 PQKANETK
+146 KAK
-154 DKETSSDE
+154 A
-162 SPQYTQSYIKKLV
+162 PQYTQSYIKKLI
-175 DETKGGIKT
+175 DETKGGVKT

-198 EVKIKAEVASFE
+198 EVKIRAEVASFE
-210 LPPEASRVRIAVFP
+210 LPPEASRVRVAVFP

-235 KLQRLINQEVNNY
+235 KLQRLINQEINNY
-248 FVQTRKFAILDR
+248 FVQTKKFAILDR

-322 ESAILNLNYR
+322 ESATLNLNYR

-356 PNEAMSEVALKAARN
+356 PNEAMSEVALRAARN
-371 MGEEV
+371 LGEEV

-399 KQFKTGDIYE
+399 KQFKNGDVYE
-409 VFEKGDKIY
+409 IFEKGDKIY
-418 DSYTKEAIGNIE
+418 DSYTKEVIGNIE
-430 SPRGKVQIT
+430 SPKGKVQIV
-439 SVSSN
+439 SVTSN
-444 MSKARSNEKGID
+444 MSKARSTEKGVD
-456 LSVNFTP
+456 FSTNFTP

-468 RPIKVDA
+468 RPIKIDA
-475 KAVEEAV
+475 KAAEEAI
-482 FKETKEKIDTQ
+482 FKETKEKIETQ

-502 DEM
+502 DDM

>member
-1 MNMIRL
+1 MMRL
-7 IQILIGLVLFFSFTL
+7 GKILIRYTILALLSYFTL
-22 TGHSFSQG
+22 TNYSFSQG
-30 KIVFKEVLVTGI
+30 KITFKEVFVTGI

-64 NVQTQTIIKIMGGE
+64 NIQTQTIIKILGGE
-78 EIPDKFYQRQKENKD
+78 AIPKPKNDKQDKSL
-93 RDAQRQKE
+93 DANVE
-101 NKDRDAQTARY
+101 YIA
-112 EIVGK
+112 K
-117 TLENLARI
+117 TLENIARI
-125 IKGQPEKANETKDK
+125 AKGVPEKDQTK
-139 KTSSDES
+139 KTDPKEEEKS
-146 PQKANETK
+146 KA
-154 DKETSSDE
+154 
-162 SPQYTQSYIKKLV
+162 PQYTQSYVKKLV
-175 DETKGGIKT
+175 DETKGGVKT

-322 ESAILNLNYR
+322 ESATLNLNYR

-356 PNEAMSEVALKAARN
+356 PNEAMSEIALRVAKN

-383 LVEKIDGPD
+383 LVEKIDGQD

-399 KQFKTGDIYE
+399 KQFKIGDVYE

-444 MSKARSNEKGID
+444 MSKARSTEKGID
-456 LSVNFTP
+456 FSANFIP
-463 GKYLL
+463 GKYIL

-475 KAVEEAV
+475 KAAEEAV
-482 FKETKEKIDTQ
+482 FKETKEKIETQ
-493 RKERKKKLD
+493 RKERKKKLED
-502 DEM
+502 DM

>member
-1 MNMIRL
+1 MIRL
-7 IQILIGLVLFFSFTL
+7 GKILIRYTSLALLFYFTL
-22 TGHSFSQG
+22 TNYSFSQG
-30 KIVFKEVLVTGI
+30 KITFKEVFVTGI

-64 NVQTQTIIKIMGGE
+64 NIQTQTIIKILGGE
-78 EIPDKFYQRQKENKD
+78 AIPKPKNDKQDKSL
-93 RDAQRQKE
+93 DANVE
-101 NKDRDAQTARY
+101 YIA
-112 EIVGK
+112 K
-117 TLENLARI
+117 TLENIARI
-125 IKGQPEKANETKDK
+125 AKGVPEKDQTK
-139 KTSSDES
+139 KTDPKEEEKS
-146 PQKANETK
+146 KA
-154 DKETSSDE
+154 
-162 SPQYTQSYIKKLV
+162 PQYTQSYVKKLV
-175 DETKGGIKT
+175 DETKGGVKS

-235 KLQRLINQEVNNY
+235 KLKRLINQEVNNY

-314 DESTKITR
+314 DESAKITR
-322 ESAILNLNYR
+322 ESATLNLNYR

-356 PNEAMSEVALKAARN
+356 PNEAMSEIALRVAKN

-383 LVEKIDGPD
+383 LVEKIDGQD

-399 KQFKTGDIYE
+399 KQFKTGDVYE

-444 MSKARSNEKGID
+444 MSKARSTEKGID
-456 LSVNFTP
+456 FSANFTP
-463 GKYLL
+463 GKYIL

-475 KAVEEAV
+475 KAAEEAV
-482 FKETKEKIDTQ
+482 FKETKEKIETQ
-493 RKERKKKLD
+493 RKERKKKLED
-502 DEM
+502 DM

>member
-1 MNMIRL
+1 MMRL
-7 IQILIGLVLFFSFTL
+7 GKILIRYTSLALLSYFTL
-22 TGHSFSQG
+22 TNYSFSQG
-30 KIVFKEVLVTGI
+30 KITFKEVFVTGI

-64 NVQTQTIIKIMGGE
+64 NIQTQTIIKILGGE
-78 EIPDKFYQRQKENKD
+78 AIPKPKNDKQDKSL
-93 RDAQRQKE
+93 DANVE
-101 NKDRDAQTARY
+101 YIA
-112 EIVGK
+112 K
-117 TLENLARI
+117 TLENIARI
-125 IKGQPEKANETKDK
+125 AKGVPEKDQTK
-139 KTSSDES
+139 KTDPKEEEKS
-146 PQKANETK
+146 KA
-154 DKETSSDE
+154 
-162 SPQYTQSYIKKLV
+162 PQYTQSYVKKLV
-175 DETKGGIKT
+175 DETKGGVKT

-322 ESAILNLNYR
+322 ESATLNLNYR

-356 PNEAMSEVALKAARN
+356 PNEAMSEIALRVAKN

-383 LVEKIDGPD
+383 LVEKIDGQD

-399 KQFKTGDIYE
+399 KQFKTGDVYE

-430 SPRGKVQIT
+430 SPRGKIQIT

-444 MSKARSNEKGID
+444 MSKARSTEKGID
-456 LSVNFTP
+456 FSANFIP
-463 GKYLL
+463 GKYIL

-475 KAVEEAV
+475 KAAEEAV
-482 FKETKEKIDTQ
+482 FKETKEKIETQ
-493 RKERKKKLD
+493 RKERKKKLED
-502 DEM
+502 DM

>member
-1 MNMIRL
+1 MIRL
-7 IQILIGLVLFFSFTL
+7 GKILIRYTSLALLFYFTL
-22 TGHSFSQG
+22 TNYSFSQG
-30 KIVFKEVLVTGI
+30 KITFKEVFVTGI

-64 NVQTQTIIKIMGGE
+64 NIQTQTIIKILGGE
-78 EIPDKFYQRQKENKD
+78 AIPKSKNDKQDKSL
-93 RDAQRQKE
+93 DANVE
-101 NKDRDAQTARY
+101 YIA
-112 EIVGK
+112 K
-117 TLENLARI
+117 TLENIARI
-125 IKGQPEKANETKDK
+125 AKGVPEKDQTK
-139 KTSSDES
+139 KTDPKEEEKS
-146 PQKANETK
+146 KA
-154 DKETSSDE
+154 
-162 SPQYTQSYIKKLV
+162 PQYTQSYVKKLV
-175 DETKGGIKT
+175 DETKGGVKT

-322 ESAILNLNYR
+322 ESATLNLNYI

-356 PNEAMSEVALKAARN
+356 PNEAMSEIALRVAKN

-383 LVEKIDGPD
+383 LVEKIDGQD

-399 KQFKTGDIYE
+399 KQFKTGDVYE

-444 MSKARSNEKGID
+444 MSKARSTEKGID
-456 LSVNFTP
+456 FSANFTP
-463 GKYLL
+463 GKYIL

-475 KAVEEAV
+475 KAAEEAV
-482 FKETKEKIDTQ
+482 FKETKEKIETQ
-493 RKERKKKLD
+493 RKERKKKLED
-502 DEM
+502 DM

>member
-1 MNMIRL
+1 MIRL
-7 IQILIGLVLFFSFTL
+7 SQILIGHIVLVLFFSFTL
-22 TGHSFSQG
+22 TGLSFSQG
-30 KIVFKEVLVTGI
+30 KIVFKEVFVTGI

-64 NVQTQTIIKIMGGE
+64 NVQTQTIIKILGGE
-78 EIPDKFYQRQKENKD
+78 AIPKPKNDKQDKSL
-93 RDAQRQKE
+93 DANVE
-101 NKDRDAQTARY
+101 Y
-112 EIVGK
+112 IGK
-117 TLENLARI
+117 TLENIARI
-125 IKGQPEKANETKDK
+125 AKGVPEKDQNK
-139 KTSSDES
+139 KTDPKEEEKS
-146 PQKANETK
+146 KA
-154 DKETSSDE
+154 
-162 SPQYTQSYIKKLV
+162 PQYTQSYVKKLV
-175 DETKGGIKT
+175 DETKGGVKT

-224 FKVFNAQGDKE
+224 FKVFNVQGDKE

-322 ESAILNLNYR
+322 ESAIINLNYR

-341 SNSDTIKLKISSKGG
+341 SNSDTIKIKISSKGG
-356 PNEAMSEVALKAARN
+356 PNEAMSEVALRAARN
-371 MGEEV
+371 LGEEV

-399 KQFKTGDIYE
+399 KQFKTGDVYE

-418 DSYTKEAIGNIE
+418 DSYTKEAIGNVE

-444 MSKARSNEKGID
+444 MSKARSTEKGINFAD
-456 LSVNFTP
+456 NFTP
-463 GKYLL
+463 GKYIL
-468 RPIKVDA
+468 RPVKVDA
-475 KAVEEAV
+475 KAAEEAV
-482 FKETKEKIDTQ
+482 FKETKEKIETQ

-502 DEM
+502 DDM

>member
-1 MNMIRL
+1 MIRL
-7 IQILIGLVLFFSFTL
+7 GKILTRYTSLALLFYFTL
-22 TGHSFSQG
+22 TNYSFSQG
-30 KIVFKEVLVTGI
+30 KITFKEVFVTGI

-64 NVQTQTIIKIMGGE
+64 NIQTQTIIKILGGE
-78 EIPDKFYQRQKENKD
+78 AIPKPKNDKQDKSL
-93 RDAQRQKE
+93 DANVE
-101 NKDRDAQTARY
+101 YIA
-112 EIVGK
+112 K
-117 TLENLARI
+117 TLENIARI
-125 IKGQPEKANETKDK
+125 AKGVPEKDQTK
-139 KTSSDES
+139 KTDPKEEEKS
-146 PQKANETK
+146 KA
-154 DKETSSDE
+154 
-162 SPQYTQSYIKKLV
+162 PQYTQSYVKKLV
-175 DETKGGIKT
+175 DETKGGVKS

-322 ESAILNLNYR
+322 ESATLNLNYR

-356 PNEAMSEVALKAARN
+356 PNEAMSEIALRVAKN

-383 LVEKIDGPD
+383 LVEKIDGQD

-399 KQFKTGDIYE
+399 KQFKTGDVYE

-444 MSKARSNEKGID
+444 MSKARSTEKGID
-456 LSVNFTP
+456 FSANFTP
-463 GKYLL
+463 GKYIL

-475 KAVEEAV
+475 KAAEEAV
-482 FKETKEKIDTQ
+482 FKETKEKIETQ
-493 RKERKKKLD
+493 RKERKKKLED
-502 DEM
+502 DM

>member
-1 MNMIRL
+1 M
-7 IQILIGLVLFFSFTL
+7 IGLSKFLIRFTCLALLFFFAFTNF
-22 TGHSFSQG
+22 SFSQG
-30 KIVFKEVLVTGI
+30 KIIFKEVFVTGI

-78 EIPDKFYQRQKENKD
+78 AIPKPKNEKQDKSL
-93 RDAQRQKE
+93 DANVE
-101 NKDRDAQTARY
+101 Y
-112 EIVGK
+112 IGK
-117 TLENLARI
+117 TLENIARI
-125 IKGQPEKANETKDK
+125 AKGVPEKDQSKKLDTKENEKTKGP
-139 KTSSDES
+139 E
-146 PQKANETK
+146 
-154 DKETSSDE
+154 
-162 SPQYTQSYIKKLV
+162 YTQSYIKKLV
-175 DETKGGIKT
+175 DETKGGVKS

-191 KNEQGWI
+191 KNQQGWI

-210 LPPEASRVRIAVFP
+210 LPPEASRVRVAVFP
-224 FKVFNAQGDKE
+224 FKIFNAQGDKE
-235 KLQRLINQEVNNY
+235 KLQRLINQEINNY

-260 SYLEEVAK
+260 TYLEEVAK

-356 PNEAMSEVALKAARN
+356 PNEAMSEVSSRAAKN
-371 MGEEV
+371 LGEDI

-392 LYLGQGG
+392 IYLGQGG
-399 KQFKTGDIYE
+399 KQFKAGDVYE

-418 DSYTKEAIGNIE
+418 DSYTKEAIGSVE

-444 MSKARSNEKGID
+444 MSKARSTEKGT
-456 LSVNFTP
+456 NFSANFAP
-463 GKYLL
+463 GKYIL
-468 RPIKVDA
+468 RPIKIDA
-475 KAVEEAV
+475 KAAEEAT
-482 FKETKEKIDTQ
+482 FKETKEKIETQ
-493 RKERKKKLD
+493 RKERKKKLED
-502 DEM
+502 DM

>member
-1 MNMIRL
+1 MIRL
-7 IQILIGLVLFFSFTL
+7 GKILIRYTSLALLFYFTL
-22 TGHSFSQG
+22 INYSFSQG
-30 KIVFKEVLVTGI
+30 KITFKEVFVTGI

-64 NVQTQTIIKIMGGE
+64 NIQTQTIIKILGGE
-78 EIPDKFYQRQKENKD
+78 AIPKPKNDKQDKSL
-93 RDAQRQKE
+93 DANVE
-101 NKDRDAQTARY
+101 YIA
-112 EIVGK
+112 K
-117 TLENLARI
+117 TLENIARI
-125 IKGQPEKANETKDK
+125 AKGVPEKDQTK
-139 KTSSDES
+139 KTDPKEEEKS
-146 PQKANETK
+146 KA
-154 DKETSSDE
+154 
-162 SPQYTQSYIKKLV
+162 PQYTQSYVKKLV
-175 DETKGGIKT
+175 DETKGGVKT

-322 ESAILNLNYR
+322 ESATLNLNYR

-356 PNEAMSEVALKAARN
+356 PNEAMSEIALRVAKN

-383 LVEKIDGPD
+383 LVEKIDGQD

-399 KQFKTGDIYE
+399 KQFKTGDVYE

-444 MSKARSNEKGID
+444 MSKARSTEKGID
-456 LSVNFTP
+456 FSANFTP
-463 GKYLL
+463 GKYIL
-468 RPIKVDA
+468 RPIKVDT
-475 KAVEEAV
+475 KAAEEAV
-482 FKETKEKIDTQ
+482 FKETKEKIETQ
-493 RKERKKKLD
+493 RKERKKKLED
-502 DEM
+502 DM

>member
-1 MNMIRL
+1 MIRL
-7 IQILIGLVLFFSFTL
+7 GKILIRYTSLALLFYFTL
-22 TGHSFSQG
+22 INYSFSQG
-30 KIVFKEVLVTGI
+30 KIIFKEVFVTGI

-64 NVQTQTIIKIMGGE
+64 NIQTQTIIKIMGGE
-78 EIPDKFYQRQKENKD
+78 AIPDKFYQRQKENKD
-93 RDAQRQKE
+93 REAE
-101 NKDRDAQTARY
+101 TARI

-125 IKGQPEKANETKDK
+125 IKGQPEKTNETKDK
-139 KTSSDES
+139 K
-146 PQKANETK
+146 
-154 DKETSSDE
+154 TSSDE

-198 EVKIKAEVASFE
+198 EVKIKAEVASYE

-224 FKVFNAQGDKE
+224 FKIFNAQGDKE

-248 FVQTRKFAILDR
+248 FAQTRKFAILDR

-322 ESAILNLNYR
+322 ESATLNLNYR

-356 PNEAMSEVALKAARN
+356 PNEAMSEIALRVAKN

-383 LVEKIDGPD
+383 LVEKIDGQD

-399 KQFKTGDIYE
+399 KQFKTGDVYE

-444 MSKARSNEKGID
+444 MSKARSTEKGID
-456 LSVNFTP
+456 FSANFTP
-463 GKYLL
+463 GKYIL
-468 RPIKVDA
+468 RPTKVDA
-475 KAVEEAV
+475 KAAEEAV
-482 FKETKEKIDTQ
+482 FKETKEKIETQ
-493 RKERKKKLD
+493 RKERKKKLED
-502 DEM
+502 DM